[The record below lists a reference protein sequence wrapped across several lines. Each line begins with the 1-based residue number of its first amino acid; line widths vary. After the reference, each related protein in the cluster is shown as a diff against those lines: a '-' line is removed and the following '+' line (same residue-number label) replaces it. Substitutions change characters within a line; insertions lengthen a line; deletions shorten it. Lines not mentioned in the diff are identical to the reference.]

1 MVCVC
6 LPCVRWA
13 PLLALLV
20 CVFAQDSSR
29 ECLDKDELIAEMPST
44 VDLPTECV
52 LTCTALTYRQIL
64 DTQRRVTVRFRD
76 SRPGEDGDEF
86 CWLISSR
93 CSTWD
98 EVLVLLSL
106 SQSDAA
112 TEARIRLQT
121 DSLILVEPQDSPSVL
136 PDDCGLRFDVT
147 AQLQGLRQHTLCV
160 RPHGIMGNQL
170 QCPPALVF
178 VKQKQKESR
187 S

>member
-6 LPCVRWA
+6 SPRVRWA
-13 PLLALLV
+13 LLLALLV

-29 ECLDKDELIAEMPST
+29 ECLDKDELIAEMPSA

-76 SRPGEDGDEF
+76 SRPGDGEDEF
-86 CWLISSR
+86 CWFIGSR
-93 CSTWD
+93 CGAWD

-112 TEARIRLQT
+112 TEDTIRLQT
-121 DSLILVEPQDSPSVL
+121 DSLILVEPRDSPSIL

-147 AQLQGLRQHTLCV
+147 PHLRSLRQHAFCI
-160 RPHGIMGNQL
+160 RPHGIMGNRL

-178 VKQKQKESR
+178 IKQKQRR